1 MSAGRVP
8 GHGLERGRRVEIVID
23 GRPAEAYEGESVAA
37 AVMADRGLGL
47 RRTERRDARGYYCG
61 MGVCFDCVMVVDG
74 VPQTRT
80 CVTFVREGMTV
91 AHQEGAGPTAAS
103 DAARGH

>member
-1 MSAGRVP
+1 MSSGRVP
-8 GHGLERGRRVEIVID
+8 GHGLERGRRVEVLID

-47 RRTERRDARGYYCG
+47 RVTDRGDRRGFYCG
-61 MGVCFDCVMVVDG
+61 MGVCFDCVMVIDG

-80 CVTFVREGMTV
+80 CVTWVREGMTIE
-91 AHQEGAGPTAAS
+91 HQEGAGPR
-103 DAARGH
+103 DAGGR

>member
-37 AVMADRGLGL
+37 AVMADRDLAL
-47 RRTERRDARGYYCG
+47 RRTDKGDARGYFCG

-80 CVTFVREGMTV
+80 CVTWVREGMTV
-91 AHQEGAGPTAAS
+91 DHQDGAGS
-103 DAARGH
+103 V

>member
-47 RRTERRDARGYYCG
+47 RRTENKDARGYYCG

-91 AHQEGAGPTAAS
+91 AHQEGAEPTAAS
-103 DAARGH
+103 DPARGH